1 MQMCL
6 RPPQKEEFIS
16 LRKLGGEREVCEDRQ
31 GSGWRSHLDRWL
43 RRAALPGTLAEK
55 PRDSKGGG
63 KETACVGES
72 VAFIPG
78 QATLVV

>member
-1 MQMCL
+1 MSEKRMGVQMCL

-16 LRKLGGEREVCEDRQ
+16 LRKLGGEREVCE
-31 GSGWRSHLDRWL
+31 DRWL